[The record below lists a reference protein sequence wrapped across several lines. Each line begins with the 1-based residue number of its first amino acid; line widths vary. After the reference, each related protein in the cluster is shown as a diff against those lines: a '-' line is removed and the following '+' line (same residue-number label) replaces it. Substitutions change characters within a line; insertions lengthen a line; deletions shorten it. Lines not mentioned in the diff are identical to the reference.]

1 MRGGGATG
9 ARRSGVGASPSRP
22 ARVPKML
29 NGGGIRPSGILA
41 LSRWAIAAL
50 HADRLKSSRRR
61 DTTLAVALDR
71 AGVHGEVAD
80 ECPWLDSTDSSQYRA
95 ASRHHH
101 PTLFTILVLVAIVT
115 TPRHP
120 DFEFVYGGHRVD
132 DPPAAT
138 GALEHTA

>member
-1 MRGGGATG
+1 MAVRREHGAAVWAHPLREPT
-9 ARRSGVGASPSRP
+9 
-22 ARVPKML
+22 RVPKML

-80 ECPWLDSTDSSQYRA
+80 ECPWLD
-95 ASRHHH
+95 
-101 PTLFTILVLVAIVT
+101 
-115 TPRHP
+115 
-120 DFEFVYGGHRVD
+120 
-132 DPPAAT
+132 
-138 GALEHTA
+138 